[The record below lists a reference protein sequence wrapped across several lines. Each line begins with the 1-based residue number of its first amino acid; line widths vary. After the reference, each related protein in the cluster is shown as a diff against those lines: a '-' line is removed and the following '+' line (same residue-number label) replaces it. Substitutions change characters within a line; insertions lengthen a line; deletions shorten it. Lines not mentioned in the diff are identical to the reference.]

1 LPPPFHI
8 TQEVCVMKE
17 NYGTLLW
24 YGLVRLQKLLM
35 IISGV
40 ATIALVFVPMV
51 LREIGIPFVGYEEF
65 LLTIAFWMYM
75 MGSSYGSYE
84 KSQISADILSQFL
97 TGWKKVILLLVN
109 RIGTFILGVI
119 FTYWGFVLIQ
129 WTLSTGATTSTYK
142 IPIVIGQSSIF
153 FSLLLTSF
161 YNFVYMI
168 EDIKKS
174 IAIYREHKMQKVET
188 KEAASWK
195 S

>member
-1 LPPPFHI
+1 
-8 TQEVCVMKE
+8 MKE

-24 YGLVRLQKLLM
+24 YGLVRLQKFLM
-35 IISGV
+35 IISGI

-51 LREIGIPFVGYEEF
+51 LREIGIPFPGYEEF
-65 LLTIAFWMYM
+65 LLTVAFWMYM

-97 TGWKKVILLLVN
+97 KGRKKEILTHIN
-109 RIGTFILGVI
+109 SIGTFILGAI

-129 WTLSTGATTSTYK
+129 WTLATGATTSIYK

-153 FSLLLTSF
+153 VSLLLSSF

-168 EDIKKS
+168 QNIRKS
-174 IAIYREHKMQKVET
+174 VKEPYDQRMQNAEN
-188 KEAASWK
+188 
-195 S
+195 